1 MGKKKNLP
9 GEMGVPGVL
18 SRFRDLVEGWSLCA
32 VTTMPTPHTHT
43 HTASLTHAAST
54 VTRVGLAALHSGL
67 QTYTQRVS
75 RSSWRRW
82 GSGRGLTYRGQDV
95 VQVEPRLQERVGQ
108 DEEP

>member
-43 HTASLTHAAST
+43 HTHSISNTRSQYSHTCGLGCTAQWAAD
-54 VTRVGLAALHSGL
+54 LH
-67 QTYTQRVS
+67 TE
-75 RSSWRRW
+75 
-82 GSGRGLTYRGQDV
+82 GLTQFLAEVGMG
-95 VQVEPRLQERVGQ
+95 ERTHLSWAGCG
-108 DEEP
+108 PG